1 MHKKYLKILIRKRL
15 KSASS
20 SQKGEDTL
28 TRQKNRKGFFERVE
42 LHVHSSGQPYGDNV
56 KSAVRSHKKIHR
68 WQFESDHASYVSWL
82 RKGKLIVCVT
92 QSGPKRV
99 PDR

>member
-1 MHKKYLKILIRKRL
+1 MHKKYLKNVIRKRL

-28 TRQKNRKGFFERVE
+28 TRQKIRKGFSERVE

-56 KSAVRSHKKIHR
+56 KSAVRSHKKNPQMAI
-68 WQFESDHASYVSWL
+68 
-82 RKGKLIVCVT
+82 
-92 QSGPKRV
+92 
-99 PDR
+99 